1 MSDCGGVV
9 WLQVL
14 LPCRAMIANG
24 GLIAP
29 SGGKGWCLHEARGG
43 RPACWIILTVLL
55 AMP

>member
-29 SGGKGWCLHEARGG
+29 SGGKGWCLHEARGE